1 MVRSLMFVL
10 LQTSALVARQIGPP
24 TNQLLKIRTEPKVL
38 LSDVTGKKSKI
49 CQKKLNILNN
59 IFSNY
64 MIFFDFIVVEI
75 S

>member
-38 LSDVTGKKSKI
+38 LSDVTGKKNQKFVKKI
-49 CQKKLNILNN
+49 
-59 IFSNY
+59 
-64 MIFFDFIVVEI
+64 
-75 S
+75 